1 MATEVLGG
9 LIMNICELYL
19 DDVIVYAE
27 SAQELESRLRRCFE
41 RFQDKGI
48 TLNPAKCKLFVP
60 SVEYCGHLIDK
71 EGLHFTRSKLD
82 AVTDFAIPETQQGL
96 RSFLGLANWFR
107 DHVND
112 HSRLVRPLHT
122 MLNGYSKNKKL
133 IWTEELLHS
142 FERVKKAIHE
152 CPKLFFLDDTS
163 PIYVH
168 TDASQY
174 GMGAYLFQVRDGIHY
189 PIRFISKAFDERMSR
204 WSTIQ
209 QEGYAIYYAITQWDF
224 LLRDRRFTL
233 RTDHDN
239 LTMLKEESNAKVV
252 RWMLA
257 LQAYDFEVEHI
268 KGTLNIVADGLSRL
282 CPDERLQ
289 TLGKS
294 TAYPNSST
302 GTGSALQNND
312 NNFSEEREE
321 TRVDVLELE
330 SFDSVDQL
338 SIPRLLIAQRIENH
352 RHYAIQIEC
361 WALSVS
367 KNQTLS
373 DTELTERINEVHN
386 DTIGHHGINR
396 TITLVKESPRI
407 RAAI

>member
-1 MATEVLGG
+1 M
-9 LIMNICELYL
+9 
-19 DDVIVYAE
+19 
-27 SAQELESRLRRCFE
+27 
-41 RFQDKGI
+41 
-48 TLNPAKCKLFVP
+48 
-60 SVEYCGHLIDK
+60 
-71 EGLHFTRSKLD
+71 
-82 AVTDFAIPETQQGL
+82 
-96 RSFLGLANWFR
+96 
-107 DHVND
+107 
-112 HSRLVRPLHT
+112 
-122 MLNGYSKNKKL
+122 
-133 IWTEELLHS
+133 
-142 FERVKKAIHE
+142 
-152 CPKLFFLDDTS
+152 
-163 PIYVH
+163 
-168 TDASQY
+168 
-174 GMGAYLFQVRDGIHY
+174 FQVRDGIQY
-189 PIRFISKAFDERMSR
+189 PIRFISKAFDDRMSR
-204 WSTIQ
+204 WSTMQ

-268 KGTLNIVADGLSRL
+268 KGSLNIVADGLSRL

-289 TLGKS
+289 TLGNKS
-294 TAYPNSST
+294 TAIPNSFT
-302 GTGSALQNND
+302 ETGSALQNND
-312 NNFSEEREE
+312 NNIPNNEVE
-321 TRVDVLELE
+321 TKRDVLELE
-330 SFDSVDQL
+330 TFDFVDLL

-386 DTIGHHGINR
+386 DTIAHHGINR

-407 RAAI
+407 RAAIKDDSPCSRE